1 MADDFVTFKLFVCFA
16 CLNIT
21 KCNNFSEIEKY
32 IQIL

>member
-16 CLNIT
+16 SLNIA
-21 KCNNFSEIEKY
+21 KCNNFSKIEKY